1 MLEYSRRQLPAAKR
15 FIHQL
20 LLPLFNSMAEL
31 SSAFYQPPP
40 IAPRQTL
47 HPSTTLTPLQL
58 HGQTLFCLLPP
69 PPPPHLLLHPLRS
82 SLTTM
87 MSKISPES
95 NDSSIEYIPPRASS
109 KSGNGNLTRTG
120 VIAGNAANSGDIQGG
135 KKKWDDDLINTE
147 TYKIAVKFYSGRKSS
162 SVAELRTTL
171 ASFIC
176 EPASNYF
183 CSNASIQAKAF
194 TSLKKDI
201 PTYSSITRVA
211 IKYGLPTTLQ
221 TNCHSFKPCMKWK
234 WQIGRKLLW
243 EVPPGRIS

>member
-1 MLEYSRRQLPAAKR
+1 
-15 FIHQL
+15 
-20 LLPLFNSMAEL
+20 
-31 SSAFYQPPP
+31 
-40 IAPRQTL
+40 
-47 HPSTTLTPLQL
+47 
-58 HGQTLFCLLPP
+58 
-69 PPPPHLLLHPLRS
+69 
-82 SLTTM
+82 M
-87 MSKISPES
+87 MSEISPES
-95 NDSSIEYIPPRASS
+95 NDSSVEYIPPPASS
-109 KSGNGNLTRTG
+109 KSDNGNLTETG
-120 VIAGNAANSGDIQGG
+120 AMTGNAASSTGNTETG

-147 TYKIAVKFYSGRKSS
+147 TYKIAFKFYSGRKSP